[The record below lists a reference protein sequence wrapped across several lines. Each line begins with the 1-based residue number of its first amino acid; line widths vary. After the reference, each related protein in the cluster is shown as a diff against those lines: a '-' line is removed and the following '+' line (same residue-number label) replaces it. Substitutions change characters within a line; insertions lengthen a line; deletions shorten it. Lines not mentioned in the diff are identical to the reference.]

1 MPSASRIGM
10 TQAATWV
17 ACFTGARRAL
27 IAVLLGAISVLA
39 FAPVHAWP
47 VLFLSFGG
55 LLWLLDGCHAAHPR
69 LTDRL
74 KCASLIGFW
83 FGFGYFLAGLY
94 WVAEAFLVEPWR
106 HGWLIPFVMTAL
118 PAGMALFF
126 VAATALAMLLW
137 LPGIGRVF
145 ALAISFGV
153 AEYARGH
160 VLTGLP
166 WNLLGYGLLDPPPLM
181 QLASLFGVYAL
192 SVLTVLLFASPAA
205 ISAPRA
211 SKLGGGKAAVALAV
225 TLLLL
230 LGAGYAWGARR
241 LAQAEHASTGIRLRI
256 VQADIDQAEKW
267 RPENSAEIFSEYLD
281 LTKSGANGTG
291 LAGTNIVIWPE
302 TAVPFLLADT
312 PDALD
317 GIGAVLPG
325 GTSLVVGSA
334 RLVEERNA
342 EGLLARTRIY
352 NSLLVID
359 DQGRVVSSYDKMH
372 LVPFGE
378 YLPFQDFMESLG
390 IMQLTG
396 VRGGFSSGAGP
407 RLLPIPGAPPAS
419 PLICYE
425 IIFPDD
431 VTDGSARPSWLLNVT
446 NDAWFGSSVGPYQH
460 FHQAQVRAVE
470 QGLPV
475 ARAANTGI
483 SALIDPYGRILAEI
497 SLGEKGV
504 IDVDLPKV
512 GLPTLFVQLG
522 VILEILTIAF
532 ALAAW
537 LACRVQSS
545 RLTSRGSRTNTGC
558 GAAMLDG
565 GKRPPYERPKDRF
578 IKNMSHLPIFDL
590 NVNCERANGRQEA

>member
-1 MPSASRIGM
+1 
-10 TQAATWV
+10 
-17 ACFTGARRAL
+17 
-27 IAVLLGAISVLA
+27 
-39 FAPVHAWP
+39 
-47 VLFLSFGG
+47 
-55 LLWLLDGCHAAHPR
+55 
-69 LTDRL
+69 
-74 KCASLIGFW
+74 
-83 FGFGYFLAGLY
+83 
-94 WVAEAFLVEPWR
+94 
-106 HGWLIPFVMTAL
+106 
-118 PAGMALFF
+118 LFF

-145 ALAISFGV
+145 ALAISFAL

-166 WNLLGYGLLDPPPLM
+166 WNLLGYGLLGPLPMM

-192 SVLTVLLFASPAA
+192 SLLAVLLFASPAA
-205 ISAPRA
+205 IVSAKG
-211 SKLGGGKAAVALAV
+211 SNLGGGKAAIVLAA

-230 LGAGYAWGARR
+230 LGGGYVWGDRR
-241 LAQAEHASTGIRLRI
+241 LAHAEQASTGIRLRI

-291 LAGTNIVIWPE
+291 LAGINIVIWPE

-312 PDALD
+312 PDALEA
-317 GIGAVLPG
+317 IGAALPE

-342 EGLLARTRIY
+342 DRLPAGTRIY

-396 VRGGFSSGAGP
+396 VRGGFSRGPGP
-407 RLLPIPGAPPAS
+407 RLLPITGAPPAS

-431 VTDGSARPSWLLNVT
+431 VTESSARPGWLLNVT
-446 NDAWFGSSVGPYQH
+446 NDAWFGSSAGPYQH

-470 QGLPV
+470 QGLPL

-483 SALIDPYGRILAEI
+483 SALIDPYGRILAKI
-497 SLGEKGV
+497 SLGQKGV

-512 GLPTLFVQLG
+512 GSSTFFARFGFV
-522 VILEILTIAF
+522 LEISTIVLTF
-532 ALAAW
+532 AAW

-545 RLTSRGSRTNTGC
+545 
-558 GAAMLDG
+558 
-565 GKRPPYERPKDRF
+565 
-578 IKNMSHLPIFDL
+578 
-590 NVNCERANGRQEA
+590 

>member
-1 MPSASRIGM
+1 VKPVRGSTAAQGVPRDYASFASI
-10 TQAATWV
+10 ATWV
-17 ACFTGARRAL
+17 AGLRGARRAL
-27 IAVLLGAISVLA
+27 FAVFLGAISVLA

-47 VLFLSFGG
+47 ILFVSFGG
-55 LLWLLDGCHAAHPR
+55 LVWLLDGCHAAHTQ
-69 LTDRL
+69 LGDRL

-106 HGWLIPFVMTAL
+106 HGWLIPFVMAAL

-126 VAATALAMLLW
+126 VAATAFAILLW
-137 LPGIGRVF
+137 LPGLGRVF
-145 ALAISFGV
+145 ALALGFGL

-166 WNLLGYGLLDPPPLM
+166 WNLVGYGLLGPLPMM

-192 SVLTVLLFASPAA
+192 SLLAVLLFASPAA
-205 ISAPRA
+205 ITAPDG
-211 SKLGGGKAAVALAV
+211 SNLQSGKGGMALAAV
-225 TLLLL
+225 LLLL
-230 LGAGYAWGARR
+230 LGVGYVWGERR
-241 LAQAEHASTGIRLRI
+241 LAHAEQASTGIRLRI
-256 VQADIDQAEKW
+256 VQADIDQAAKW
-267 RPENSAEIFSEYLD
+267 RPENSAEIFGDYLD
-281 LTKSGANGTG
+281 LTNSGGTQTPLNGV
-291 LAGTNIVIWPE
+291 NIVIWPE

-312 PDALD
+312 PDALEA
-317 GIGAVLPG
+317 IGAALPRK
-325 GTSLVVGSA
+325 TSLVVGSA
-334 RLVEERNA
+334 RLVENRDEQGIPGPA
-342 EGLLARTRIY
+342 RIY

-378 YLPFQDFMESLG
+378 YLPFQDFMEGLG

-407 RLLPIPGAPPAS
+407 RLLSIPGAPPAS

-431 VTDGSARPSWLLNVT
+431 VTESSARPGWLLNVT
-446 NDAWFGSSVGPYQH
+446 NDAWFGSSAGPYQH
-460 FHQAQVRAVE
+460 FHQARVRAVE

-497 SLGEKGV
+497 NLGEKGV

-512 GLPTLFVQLG
+512 GPPTLYVRLK
-522 VILEILTIAF
+522 ILLEISVV
-532 ALAAW
+532 ALALACW
-537 LACRVQSS
+537 LACCCQSF
-545 RLTSRGSRTNTGC
+545 RH
-558 GAAMLDG
+558 
-565 GKRPPYERPKDRF
+565 
-578 IKNMSHLPIFDL
+578 KN
-590 NVNCERANGRQEA
+590 